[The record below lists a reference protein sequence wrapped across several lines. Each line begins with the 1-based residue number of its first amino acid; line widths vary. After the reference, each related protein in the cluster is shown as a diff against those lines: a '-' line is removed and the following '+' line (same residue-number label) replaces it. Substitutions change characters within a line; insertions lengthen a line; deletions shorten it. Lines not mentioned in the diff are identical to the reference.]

1 MTLCRSACRI
11 TALLALSAWLVNA
24 AAQETAYTWRIELDA
39 PQEVKPLLEKYL
51 DIYRY
56 RGRAEVDSALLERLV
71 ARTAP
76 EARELLATEG
86 YFSPQVEVS
95 SAGDQTAGLVRLRV
109 VPGQPAVIGT
119 ADIKITGAITT
130 DSAANPNTEQ
140 IRERWRLPSGSP
152 FRQSAWEN
160 AKDALLRELVF
171 KGYPAARITTSTA
184 EVDQQSG
191 LVAVAISID
200 SGPLFRF
207 GPLEVSGLQRYP
219 KTSVENLK
227 SFRDGERYNFDTLL
241 YYQAQL
247 QASGYFQNVSVTV
260 NPDPAN
266 AAAAPVVVR
275 VVEHPEK
282 KIDLGVG
289 YSTDTLYRSEAT
301 FTDNNTF
308 RPGWQGLARMRL
320 DTKEQTLE
328 GGLALT
334 PEPGGWRNHLGVE
347 AKRSDIE
354 NLVSRV
360 DGVTAKRSWRSSEKE
375 LDWALKFQVEEQSL
389 EAGPVDHLEA
399 LTLNFS
405 WTLRRVDDL
414 LRPKRG
420 HMLNLQ
426 LGGASAEL
434 LSTRSFLRGYTR
446 GLYILPFN
454 ATDRVHLRGEFGAVW
469 AEARD
474 GIPSEFLFRT
484 GGDQSVRGYEYQSLG
499 VSQGSATVG
508 GRFLGVATVEY
519 QHDFTPQWGGAVFV
533 DAGNAADTFS
543 KLRPVYGYGV
553 GVRWITSA
561 GSINLDVARAQET
574 GEFRLHFTM
583 GARF

>member
-1 MTLCRSACRI
+1 MFCRSACHI
-11 TALLALSAWLVNA
+11 IALLVLSGWLTIS
-24 AAQETAYTWRIELDA
+24 AAQEPVYTWHIELDA
-39 PQEVKPLLEKYL
+39 PQEVQPLLEKNL

-56 RGRAEVDSALLERLV
+56 RGRSEVDAALLDRLV
-71 ARTAP
+71 GRTAA
-76 EARELLATEG
+76 EARQLLATEG

-95 SAGDQTAGLVRLRV
+95 NTGDKAAGLVRLRV
-109 VPGQPAVIGT
+109 TPGQRATVT
-119 ADIKITGAITT
+119 AADIKITGPITT
-130 DSAANPNTEQ
+130 DAAANPNVAQ
-140 IRERWRLPSGSP
+140 IRERWRLPPGSS
-152 FRQSAWEN
+152 FRQTAWDN
-160 AKDALLRELVF
+160 AKDLLLRELLF
-171 KGYPAARITTSTA
+171 KGYPAARIMSSTA
-184 EVDQQSG
+184 EVDPQSG
-191 LVAVAISID
+191 QVAVAVGID

-207 GPLEVSGLQRYP
+207 GPVEITGLQRYP

-227 SFRDGERYNFDTLL
+227 SFREGQRYDFDAIL
-241 YYQAQL
+241 YYQTLL
-247 QASGYFQNVSVTV
+247 QSSGYFQNVSVTV
-260 NPDPAN
+260 NPDPVN

-275 VVEHPEK
+275 VVEYPEK

-308 RPGWQGLARMRL
+308 RPGWKGLARMRL
-320 DTKEQTLE
+320 DTKEQILE

-360 DGVTAKRSWRSSEKE
+360 NGITGKRSWRSSEKE

-399 LTLNFS
+399 LTLNYS

-420 HMLNLQ
+420 YMLNLQ
-426 LGGASAEL
+426 LGGASAEM
-434 LSTRSFLRGYTR
+434 LSTRSFVRGYTR
-446 GLYILPFN
+446 GIYILPFSD
-454 ATDRVHLRGEFGAVW
+454 TDRIHVRGEFGAVW
-469 AEARD
+469 AQARD

-499 VSQGSATVG
+499 VKQGTATLG

-519 QHDFTPQWGGAVFV
+519 QHDFTPQWGGALFI
-533 DAGNAADTFS
+533 DAGNAADSFT
-543 KLRPVYGYGV
+543 KLQPVYGYGA

-561 GSINLDVARAQET
+561 GSINIDVARAQET
-574 GEFRLHFTM
+574 GDFRLHFTM

>member
-1 MTLCRSACRI
+1 MSCRSACRI
-11 TALLALSAWLVNA
+11 TALLALSTWLA
-24 AAQETAYTWRIELDA
+24 TATAQEAIYAWRIELDA
-39 PQEVKPLLEKYL
+39 PKAVQPLLEKYL

-56 RGRAEVDSALLERLV
+56 RGRAEVDAALLDRLV
-71 ARTAP
+71 ARTTA

-95 SAGDQTAGLVRLRV
+95 STGDHAAGLVRLRV
-109 VPGQPAVIGT
+109 VPGPPAVIIT

-130 DSAANPNTEQ
+130 DPAAKPNAAQLSEH
-140 IRERWRLPSGSP
+140 WRLPSGSP
-152 FRQSAWEN
+152 FRQSTWDD
-160 AKDALLRELVF
+160 AKDALLRELLF
-171 KGYPAARITTSTA
+171 KGYPAARIATSAA
-184 EVDQQSG
+184 EVDPQSG
-191 LVAVAISID
+191 QVAVAVSID

-207 GPLEVSGLQRYP
+207 GPLQITGLQHYP

-227 SFRDGERYNFDTLL
+227 SFRDGDRYSFDTLL
-241 YYQAQL
+241 YYQTQL

-266 AAAAPVVVR
+266 AAAAPVVVH
-275 VVEHPEK
+275 VTEYPEK
-282 KIDLGVG
+282 KVDLGVG

-360 DGVTAKRSWRSSEKE
+360 NGVTAKRSWRSAEKE

-399 LTLNFS
+399 LTLNYS

-426 LGGASAEL
+426 LGGASEAL
-434 LSTRSFLRGYTR
+434 LSTRSFLRGYSR
-446 GLYILPFN
+446 GLYIVPFS
-454 ATDRVHLRGEFGAVW
+454 ATDRMHLRGEFGAVW
-469 AEARD
+469 ADARD

-499 VSQGSATVG
+499 VTQGAATVG

-561 GSINLDVARAQET
+561 GSINIDVARAQET
-574 GEFRLHFTM
+574 GDFRLHFTM

>member
-1 MTLCRSACRI
+1 MMALSGWLI
-11 TALLALSAWLVNA
+11 TAF
-24 AAQETAYTWRIELDA
+24 AQEAAYTWRIELDA

-56 RGRAEVDSALLERLV
+56 RGHAEVDPALLDRLV

-76 EARELLATEG
+76 EVRELLATEG

-95 SAGDQTAGLVRLRV
+95 NAGDQTAGLVRLRV
-109 VPGQPAVIGT
+109 VPGQQAIVSN
-119 ADIKITGAITT
+119 ADIKISGPITT
-130 DSAANPNTEQ
+130 DDDANPSAAQ
-140 IRERWRLPSGSP
+140 IRERWRLPPASP
-152 FRQSAWEN
+152 FRQSSWDE
-160 AKDALLRELVF
+160 AKEALLRELLF
-171 KGYPAARITTSTA
+171 KGYPAARISTSTA
-184 EVDQQSG
+184 EVDPQSG
-191 LVAVAISID
+191 QAAVAVNID

-227 SFRDGERYNFDTLL
+227 SFREGERYSFDTLL
-241 YYQAQL
+241 YYQTQL
-247 QASGYFQNVSVTV
+247 QSSGYFQNASVTV
-260 NPDPAN
+260 NPDPAK

-282 KIDLGVG
+282 KVDLGVG

-308 RPGWQGLARMRL
+308 RPGWQGVARMRL
-320 DTKEQTLE
+320 DTKEQTAE
-328 GGLALT
+328 AGIALT

-347 AKRSDIE
+347 SKRSDIE

-360 DGVTAKRSWRSSEKE
+360 NGVTGKRSWRSSQKE

-399 LTLNFS
+399 LTLNYS

-426 LGGASAEL
+426 LGGALAEL
-434 LSTRSFLRGYTR
+434 LSTRSFLRGYSR

-454 ATDRVHLRGEFGAVW
+454 STDRFHLRGEFGAVR
-469 AEARD
+469 ADARD

-499 VSQGSATVG
+499 VKQGSSTLG

-533 DAGNAADTFS
+533 DAGNAADSFS
-543 KLRPVYGYGV
+543 KLQPVYGYGI
-553 GVRWITSA
+553 GVRWITAA
-561 GSINLDVARAQET
+561 GSINLDVARAHET
-574 GEFRLHFTM
+574 GDFRLHFTM

>member
-1 MTLCRSACRI
+1 MMFCRSVCRI
-11 TALLALSAWLVNA
+11 TALLILSGWLVTA
-24 AAQETAYTWRIELDA
+24 LAQETAYTWHIELDA
-39 PQEVKPLLEKYL
+39 PKTVHPLLEKYL

-56 RGRAEVDSALLERLV
+56 RGRAEVDAALLDRLV
-71 ARTAP
+71 ARTPP
-76 EARELLATEG
+76 EVRELLATEG
-86 YFSPQVEVS
+86 YFLPQVEVTS
-95 SAGDQTAGLVRLRV
+95 TGDQNAGLVRLRV
-109 VPGQPAVIGT
+109 VTGPPAVITT
-119 ADIKITGAITT
+119 ADIKITGTITT
-130 DSAANPNTEQ
+130 DSAANPNATQ
-140 IRERWRLPSGSP
+140 LSERWRLPPGSL
-152 FRQSAWEN
+152 FRQNAWDN

-171 KGYPAARITTSTA
+171 KGYPAARITASTA
-184 EVDQQSG
+184 EVDPQSG
-191 LVAVAISID
+191 QVAVAVSID
-200 SGPLFRF
+200 SGPLFHF
-207 GPLEVSGLQRYP
+207 GPLQITGLQRYP
-219 KTSVENLK
+219 KTGVENLK
-227 SFRDGERYNFDTLL
+227 SFREGQRYDFDAIL
-241 YYQAQL
+241 YYQTLL
-247 QASGYFQNVSVTV
+247 QSSGYFQNVSVTV
-260 NPDPAN
+260 NPDPAG

-282 KIDLGVG
+282 KVDLGVG

-308 RPGWQGLARMRL
+308 RPGWQGLARIRL
-320 DTKEQTLE
+320 DTKEQLVE
-328 GGLALT
+328 AGIALT
-334 PEPGGWRNHLGVE
+334 PEPGGWRNHLGAE
-347 AKRSDIE
+347 AKHSDIE

-360 DGVTAKRSWRSSEKE
+360 NGVTAKRSWRSSEKE

-399 LTLNFS
+399 LTLNYS

-426 LGGASAEL
+426 LGGASAEM
-434 LSTRSFLRGYTR
+434 LSTRSFVRGYSR
-446 GLYILPFN
+446 ALYILPFSI
-454 ATDRVHLRGEFGAVW
+454 TDRIHLRGEFGAVW
-469 AEARD
+469 ADARD

-499 VSQGSATVG
+499 VKQGSSTLG

-533 DAGNAADTFS
+533 DAGNAADSFS
-543 KLRPVYGYGV
+543 KLQPVYGYGV